1 MAHNETLV
9 QRVHQLVADWEGVA
23 TRRMFGGIFFLL
35 HGNVLC
41 GIRGDSLIL
50 RLGGTSARLALDL
63 EYVQPCDITGRPMT
77 GWVTIPSL
85 ALRSDET
92 LGEWLSQARDF
103 VKTLPARR

>member
-1 MAHNETLV
+1 MAFSEQLV
-9 QRVHQLVADWEGVA
+9 QRVERLVVDWQGV
-23 TRRMFGGIFFLL
+23 TISRMFGGIFFQL

-50 RLGGTSARLALDL
+50 RLGQSSARVALDL
-63 EYVQPCDITGRPMT
+63 PYVQPCDITGRPMT

-92 LGEWLSQARDF
+92 LGDWLSQARDF